1 MIRSNGTLA
10 LLALGV
16 AGMVSAGCSF
26 SYSSA
31 SISDSIAGSSKSI
44 SDSLSSSS
52 PKDSTPSEQAY
63 REDVRDYTATAARS
77 GRTVADFES
86 GLAAVAERHGVTN
99 WEADGATY
107 VGIGEG
113 LARAGVDRSGVDRW
127 STELSRD
134 ESTSQP
140 IGKLIRE
147 GYHENRS

>member
-1 MIRSNGTLA
+1 MRSNGTLA
-10 LLALGV
+10 FLAVGLVGW
-16 AGMVSAGCSF
+16 VSAGCSF

-31 SISDSIAGSSKSI
+31 SISDSIAASSQSI

-52 PKDSTPSEQAY
+52 PKDSSPSEQAY

-77 GRTVADFES
+77 DRTGVDFQS

-113 LARAGVDRSGVDRW
+113 LARAGVDRPGVERW
-127 STELSRD
+127 SAELSHD
-134 ESTSQP
+134 ESTAQP
-140 IGKLIRE
+140 VGRLIRQ
-147 GYHENRS
+147 GYDESRS